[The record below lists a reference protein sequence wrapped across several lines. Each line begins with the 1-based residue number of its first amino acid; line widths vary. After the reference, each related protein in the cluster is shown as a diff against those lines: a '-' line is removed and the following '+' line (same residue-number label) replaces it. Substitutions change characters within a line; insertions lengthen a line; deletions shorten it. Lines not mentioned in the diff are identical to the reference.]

1 MKYEIVP
8 LGTFSIFNFQ
18 FSIIM
23 KVIETEIEGVFILE
37 PRVFGDDRGYFFE
50 SFSLKHFEEKVCK
63 TVFVQ
68 DNESKSKY
76 GVLRG
81 LHYQLPPYTQAK
93 LVRVVK
99 GRVLDV
105 AVDIRKGSP
114 TFGKY
119 VAVELS
125 EENKLQFFLPKGF
138 AHGFAVLSEEA
149 IFQYKCDEY
158 YAPDYEGAICFDD
171 PDLGIDWRLPLED
184 IILSEKDKKHPRL
197 RDAILL

>member
-8 LGTFSIFNFQ
+8 SGTFSIFNFQ

-50 SFSLKHFEEKVCK
+50 SFSLKHFEEKVSK

-158 YAPDYEGAICFDD
+158 YAQDYEGAICYDD

>member
-1 MKYEIVP
+1 
-8 LGTFSIFNFQ
+8 
-18 FSIIM
+18 M

-50 SFSLKHFEEKVCK
+50 SFSLKHFEEKVSK

-158 YAPDYEGAICFDD
+158 YATDYEGAICYDD